1 VTEEER
7 PIRSRASFDETGR
20 PIEEDPY
27 GEEPYGEE
35 PVKERARFSE
45 SGQALE
51 EEEEEQEQPRH
62 EHALVCLVR
71 KAKAEPEGAL
81 VLFHGRG
88 TDEHDLFPLLE
99 ILDPDRRLLG
109 ITPRA
114 PIEFES
120 GACHWYLSKEVG
132 YPDAPT
138 FNRTYAHL
146 QGFLDLVSED
156 MGIPADRMTLGGFSQ
171 GAVMAY
177 ALALGAGRPQPPA
190 LIALSGFIPTV
201 DGFELDLSDRSGL
214 SVAIGHGINDR
225 VIPPQWSRQARRQLE
240 EAGAEVVYRESRMPH
255 AVDPRF
261 LYELPDVLYA
271 AIERTPA
278 LRSEG

>member
-1 VTEEER
+1 MTDEDEH

-20 PIEEDPY
+20 PIDEDPY
-27 GEEPYGEE
+27 GE
-35 PVKERARFSE
+35 PVRERARFDE
-45 SGQALE
+45 TGQALADE
-51 EEEEEQEQPRH
+51 EEPEAPRH

-71 KAKAEPEGAL
+71 KPRSDPEGAL
-81 VLFHGRG
+81 ILFHGRG

-114 PIEFES
+114 PIEFEN

-132 YPDAPT
+132 YPDAAT
-138 FNRTYAHL
+138 FGSTYAHL
-146 QGFLDLVSED
+146 QGFFGLVSED
-156 MGIPADRMTLGGFSQ
+156 MGIPAERMVLGGFSQ

-177 ALALGAGRPQPPA
+177 ALSLGAGRPQPPA

-201 DGFELDLSDRSGL
+201 EGFEIDLSDRSGL
-214 SVAIGHGINDR
+214 SVAIGHGINDT
-225 VIPPQWSRQARRQLE
+225 VIPPKWSREARQKLE
-240 EAGAEVVYRESRMPH
+240 EAGADVVYRESRMPH

-261 LYELPDVLYA
+261 LYELPDLLYE

>member
-1 VTEEER
+1 MTDER

-20 PIEEDPY
+20 PIEEDRY
-27 GEEPYGEE
+27 GEQPT
-35 PVKERARFSE
+35 KERARFSE
-45 SGQALE
+45 SGEALDEDVE
-51 EEEEEQEQPRH
+51 EEEPRH

-71 KAKAEPEGAL
+71 NARSDPEGAL
-81 VLFHGRG
+81 ILFHGRG

-114 PIEFES
+114 PIEFEN
-120 GACHWYLSKEVG
+120 GTCHWYLSKEVG

-138 FNRTYAHL
+138 FLETYAHVE
-146 QGFLDLVSED
+146 GFLGLVSED
-156 MGIPADRMTLGGFSQ
+156 LGIPAERMVLGGFSQ

-201 DGFELDLSDRSGL
+201 EGFEIDLSDRKGL
-214 SVAIGHGINDR
+214 SVAIGHGINDT
-225 VIPPQWSRQARRQLE
+225 VIPPKWSRQARAQLE
-240 EAGAEVVYRESRMPH
+240 EAGADVLYRESRMPH

-261 LYELPDVLYA
+261 LYELPDLIYA
-271 AIERTPA
+271 AIERIPA

>member
-1 VTEEER
+1 MTEDER

-27 GEEPYGEE
+27 GEPEPVD

-45 SGQALE
+45 SGQALAE
-51 EEEEEQEQPRH
+51 EEPEEEPRH
-62 EHALVCLVR
+62 EHALPCLVQKSR
-71 KAKAEPEGAL
+71 SEPEGAL

-88 TDEHDLFPLLE
+88 TDEHDLYPLLE

-114 PIEFES
+114 PIEFEN

-132 YPDAPT
+132 YPDAAT
-138 FNRTYAHL
+138 FTKVFAHL
-146 QGFLDLVSED
+146 EGFLNLVSED
-156 MGIPADRMTLGGFSQ
+156 MGIPADRMIFGGFSQ

-201 DGFELDLSDRSGL
+201 EGFEIDLSDRSGL
-214 SVAIGHGINDR
+214 SVAIGHGINDT
-225 VIPPQWSRQARRQLE
+225 VIPPKWSRQARQQLE
-240 EAGAEVVYRESRMPH
+240 DAGAEVVYRESRMPH

-261 LYELPDVLYA
+261 LYELPDLLYA

-278 LRSEG
+278 ETPG

>member
-1 VTEEER
+1 MTEDER

-20 PIEEDPY
+20 PIPEGLDEEQ
-27 GEEPYGEE
+27 E

-45 SGQALE
+45 SGEAFAE
-51 EEEEEQEQPRH
+51 EVEEDEPRH
-62 EHALVCLVR
+62 EHALVCKIR
-71 KAKAEPEGAL
+71 PAKSDAEGAL
-81 VLFHGRG
+81 ILLHGRG

-114 PIEFES
+114 PIEFEN
-120 GACHWYLSKEVG
+120 GTCHWYLSKEVG
-132 YPDAPT
+132 HPDAET
-138 FNRTYAHL
+138 FRKTFAHL
-146 QGFLDLVSED
+146 EGWLDLVSED
-156 MGIPADRMTLGGFSQ
+156 MGIPPSRTVFGGFSQ

-201 DGFELDLSDRSGL
+201 EGFELDFTDRHGL
-214 SVAIGHGINDR
+214 RVAIAHGINDK
-225 VIPPQWSRQARRQLE
+225 VIPPQCSRQARQRLE
-240 EAGAEVVYRESRMPH
+240 EAGAEVTYRETRMPH

-261 LYELPDVLYA
+261 LYELPDMIYE
-271 AIERTPA
+271 AIERAPA
-278 LRSEG
+278 LQAEG